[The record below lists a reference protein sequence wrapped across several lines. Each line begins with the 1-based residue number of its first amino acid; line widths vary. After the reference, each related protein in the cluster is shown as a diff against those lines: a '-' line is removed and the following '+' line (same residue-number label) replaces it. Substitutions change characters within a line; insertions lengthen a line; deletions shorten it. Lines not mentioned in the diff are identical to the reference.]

1 MPVPE
6 NTTKEMTAA
15 DAAKFVSRQVPK
27 MKDGKPVLDRDKQP
41 VMEKKNIKV
50 DEVLSFRDYGDHVVV
65 VTTSGEKLRGDVK
78 K

>member
-1 MPVPE
+1 MPGQNNPK
-6 NTTKEMTAA
+6 KEMTAEE
-15 DAAKFVSRQVPK
+15 AAKLVSRQTPK
-27 MKDGKPVLDRDKQP
+27 MKDGKPVLDKDKQP
-41 VMEKKNIKV
+41 EMESKEINA